1 MSAMKKTNKPAA
13 GAVFADAAAA
23 LGAGVDAIFEASG
36 PQASDL
42 PLDMIDVREQVRTLF
57 DDTEENT
64 LAGLAES
71 IKEHGVIQAILVR
84 PTKDGRYELVAGERR
99 YRASKLAGKSSIPAL
114 IREIADDRLEDVQL
128 AENIQ
133 RENLAQ
139 IDLAKKLRR
148 DMDAA
153 GGDMDAVAAKHHKSK
168 PWVSKMLG
176 LLTLPEETA
185 RLVKESITADVEV
198 INNVKQVEK
207 KDKAAAKK
215 LVDDLKATRGK
226 EDARAKSK
234 GVRDEVKPPKSP
246 KPAAPK
252 ATNKGTTI
260 ATQPD
265 RRAEQPSAGK
275 VAKGGG
281 AVLGKVWG
289 LIDSN
294 KRPETILSQLDDA
307 ETEALT
313 AALRAPFNEGRK
325 ADSTARAV
333 LEGLR
338 SGRFAPDGHAALIL
352 AAFLGGADAMSEND
366 FRLDFILKSARM

>member
-1 MSAMKKTNKPAA
+1 MSTTKKTTKPAA
-13 GAVFADAAAA
+13 GSVFAGAAAA
-23 LGAGVDAIFEASG
+23 LGAGVDAIFDNTG

-42 PLDMIDVREQVRTLF
+42 PLDMIDVRAQVRTLF
-57 DDTEENT
+57 DDTEDNSI
-64 LAGLAES
+64 AGLAES
-71 IKEHGVIQAILVR
+71 IKTHGVIQAILVR
-84 PTKDGRYELVAGERR
+84 PKNGRYELVAGERR

-114 IREIADDRLEDVQL
+114 IRDVADDQLEDVQL

-176 LLTLPEETA
+176 LLSLPEETA

-215 LVDDLKATRGK
+215 LVDDLKTTRGK

-234 GVRDEVKPPKSP
+234 GVRDEVKPPKNP

-252 ATNKGTTI
+252 ATDKGATV

-265 RRAEQPSAGK
+265 RRNERPSAGT
-275 VAKGGG
+275 VAKGAGV
-281 AVLGKVWG
+281 VLGKVWG
-289 LIDSN
+289 LIDGH
-294 KRPETILSQLDDA
+294 KRPETILSQLDEA

-313 AALRAPFNEGRK
+313 AALRVPFAEGRK
-325 ADSTARAV
+325 ADSTARVV

-352 AAFLGGADAMSEND
+352 AAFLNGADAMSEND
-366 FRLDFILKSARM
+366 FRLDFILKTARV